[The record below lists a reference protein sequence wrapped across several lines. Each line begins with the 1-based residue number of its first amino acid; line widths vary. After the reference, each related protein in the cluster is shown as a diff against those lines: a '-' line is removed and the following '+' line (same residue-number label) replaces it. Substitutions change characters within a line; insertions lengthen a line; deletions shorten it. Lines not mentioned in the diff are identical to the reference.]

1 LCRGHP
7 KDWREKCPES
17 WFDLVFC
24 NEFGEPLDRTAIGR
38 DVLASALKR
47 AEIAKQITPH
57 GLRHTYASTLI
68 MLGRDVPQVSKYLGH
83 SDVYVTLTVYT
94 HFVQRKHDTMD
105 DLERLMQMS

>member
-94 HFVQRKHDTMD
+94 HFVQRLHDTMD